1 MSASLRDALLFVTLA
16 LGAAIKRIFIYVTY
30 FLKKFVLPVFMSLIQ
45 ERLLLKLRL
54 LMKHFPHYEY
64 TFTFEHR
71 YLEMIALL
79 LLYLLKYFYIRDPG
93 PLHVKSQ

>member
-1 MSASLRDALLFVTLA
+1 MSASLRDVLLFVTLA
-16 LGAAIKRIFIYVTY
+16 LGAAIKWIFIYVTY
-30 FLKKFVLPVFMSLIQ
+30 FLKNFILPVFMSLIR
-45 ERLLLKLRL
+45 EHLLLKLRL
-54 LMKHFPHYEY
+54 LMKHFPHYED
-64 TFTFEHR
+64 TFEHR